1 MPSTLHVFRKHQ
13 KVLMVM
19 TTGLAMISFVILGAV
34 NARPENMPAVL
45 VVLALAAM
53 FGGAAWVIGQV
64 NGKSSEYVTIGT
76 VAGAVLGL
84 WLSWG
89 RQDPSAIQMSSGNL
103 TGQQVFAMKRERNL
117 VNQFVGEAY
126 QRVNGFQAQFAEQFG
141 QRVFFHYTPGAWDSD
156 LEMAI
161 TALLQR
167 EAEKLGIGVSAQGV
181 FEFIRGLAM
190 TSGKSLTQEQFS
202 EIRTRMGISEEA
214 LIAALADELKARRAY
229 DLLYNQRPMPTPEAL
244 YEYYKKL
251 NVTEEAEI
259 AVLPVSDF
267 VDEKAEPTTK
277 ELEELFAKHKS
288 NPPGYGPDG
297 KFVEGLPGFR
307 QPPRMKLA
315 YLEAP
320 YDAFEKQV
328 GEVTDKEIEA
338 RYEELKKRPFG
349 DADDVPDFGSLPA
362 IPPGGLP
369 NALEGVLP
377 NSLKPPT
384 VPPTVPPTDGVTPPA
399 APQEGA
405 KPETTAPAAPP
416 APMPEAPKAE
426 APKPDAPKVETPA
439 TPPAAPPVT
448 TPETPKA
455 DAPKADAPA
464 PPASPE
470 AAPPAP
476 APEKAPEPA
485 PPADKPSTMLPNVSR
500 LSFVAF
506 QDEQP
511 PAPPVAN
518 TEGAAPATPP
528 AAPKPDAV
536 TPEAPKVDA
545 PKAETPKSEAPK
557 VEPTT
562 PETPKSEPAKP
573 ETPKADPAAPSAT
586 PPADGAP
593 TTSTP
598 TLPPPVTPGLEGVTP
613 PADPPLP
620 TVRPL
625 DDAYRAEL
633 KQEILRERAQAL
645 MEKKMEAATQWFAE
659 EVGALVNTPPGDASH
674 LTPEAASKK
683 LKDYAAKNGLVY
695 VDAPL
700 LSFQELRDSEDYPVG
715 SAAAVN
721 HPQKAEVATDVFENF
736 GRSMNFMPR
745 PAAGLDA
752 NGQGSRFLYWIT
764 GDRQDYE
771 PESLEDPIVKE
782 QVVKTWR
789 QLRARAKAEER
800 AAELVKLAKAADK
813 PLTEVFAEQSVTG
826 KEGTGYISV
835 RPTGKF
841 SWYRMPVVP
850 TRSMQREAA
859 PTLTEL
865 PGLKPLGNEFFTT
878 VFEKMKAGDLGTT
891 TSADKSEFYVVK
903 IVNRTPSTPEELEAF
918 RQTFLTRGLSNE
930 YFDLA
935 SRDWAMYGKNRLDE
949 LLKENNVQFSRPN
962 PNEPDRG

>member
-126 QRVNGFQAQFAEQFG
+126 QRVNGFNAQFAEQFG

-161 TALLQR
+161 TTLLQR

-190 TSGKSLTQEQFS
+190 TSGKSLTQEQFA
-202 EIRTRMGISEEA
+202 EIRTRMGVSEEA
-214 LIAALADELKARRAY
+214 LIAALSDELKARRAY
-229 DLLYNQRPMPTPEAL
+229 DLLYNQRPLPTPEAL

-251 NVTEEAEI
+251 NVTDEAEI

-267 VDEKAEPTTK
+267 VDDKAEPTTK
-277 ELEELFAKHKS
+277 ELEELFQKHKS
-288 NPPGYGPDG
+288 NPPGYGPEG

-349 DADDVPDFGSLPA
+349 DDLGAPDFGEMPA

-384 VPPTVPPTDGVTPPA
+384 VPPTDGVTPPA
-399 APQEGA
+399 APS
-405 KPETTAPAAPP
+405 ETSAPAAPP
-416 APMPEAPKAE
+416 APMPETPKTE
-426 APKPDAPKVETPA
+426 APKTEAPA
-439 TPPAAPPVT
+439 TPPAAPPAT
-448 TPETPKA
+448 TPEAPKTEAPKVEEPKADTPKA
-455 DAPKADAPA
+455 EA
-464 PPASPE
+464 PPAAPE
-470 AAPPAP
+470 
-476 APEKAPEPA
+476 PEKAPETA

-506 QDEQP
+506 QEEQP
-511 PAPPVAN
+511 PAPPVAS
-518 TEGAAPATPP
+518 TEGAAPP

-536 TPEAPKVDA
+536 TPEAPK
-545 PKAETPKSEAPK
+545 AETPKT
-557 VEPTT
+557 EPTT
-562 PETPKSEPAKP
+562 PEAPKAEPATPAAPQADPAKP
-573 ETPKADPAAPSAT
+573 EAPKADPAPPAAT
-586 PPADGAP
+586 PPADGVPA
-593 TTSTP
+593 TTPP
-598 TLPPPVTPGLEGVTP
+598 TLPPPATPPLEGVTP

-633 KQEILRERAQAL
+633 KEEIIRERAQAL
-645 MEKKMEAATQWFAE
+645 MEKKIDAATQWFAE
-659 EVGALVNTPPGDASH
+659 EIGALVNTPAGDPGH

-683 LKDYAAKNGLVY
+683 LKEYAEKNGLVF

-715 SAAAVN
+715 AAAAVN
-721 HPQKAEVATDVFENF
+721 HPQKAEVATDAFENF
-736 GRSMNFMPR
+736 GRSMNYMPR
-745 PAAGLDA
+745 PAASLDA

-764 GDRQDYE
+764 GERRDYE
-771 PESLEDPIVKE
+771 PESLEDAVVKE

-789 QLRARAKAEER
+789 QLKARVKAEER
-800 AAELVKLAKAADK
+800 AAELVKMAKAADK
-813 PLTEVFAEQSVTG
+813 PLAEVFAEQSITG
-826 KEGTGYISV
+826 KEGTGYITV

-865 PGLKPLGNEFFTT
+865 PGLKPLGNDFFTT

-891 TSADKSEFYVVK
+891 ASADKSEFYVVK
-903 IVNRTPSTPEELEAF
+903 ILNRTPSTPEELEAF
-918 RQTFLTRGLSNE
+918 RQTFLTRGLANE
-930 YFDLA
+930 YFDLS
-935 SRDWAMYGKNRLDE
+935 SRDWAMYGRNPIDE
-949 LLKENNVQFSRPN
+949 LLKANDVQFSRPN
-962 PNEPDRG
+962 PDEPDRG